1 MKKRA
6 SEKKRGKKFNIK
18 NQKIVLN
25 LIKVGNELYNIKDK
39 IIDAFEKKEI
49 VEPNFEWIKD
59 TEAFNEA
66 LDMVEQNIGSE
77 AVTDSKIVTLKRV
90 SKFMDDI
97 LSRKIN
103 NKYDAE
109 KVYTKIME
117 DKNLLRCYK
126 NFSRN
131 KTLNQ

>member
-39 IIDAFEKKEI
+39 IIDAFEKKEL
-49 VEPNFEWIKD
+49 VEPNFEWIRD
-59 TEAFNEA
+59 TEAFNEV

-126 NFSRN
+126 KFSRN

>member
-49 VEPNFEWIKD
+49 VEPNFEWIRD
-59 TEAFNEA
+59 TEAFNEI

-126 NFSRN
+126 KFSRN

>member
-49 VEPNFEWIKD
+49 VEPNFEWIRD
-59 TEAFNEA
+59 TEAFNEV
-66 LDMVEQNIGSE
+66 LDMVEQNIGLE

-126 NFSRN
+126 KFSRN